1 MKSGVKTGLTFL
13 GGVVFG
19 GGVSFVVTYKL
30 TTKKWMKI
38 SDERVESL
46 HEYIAKLQKDRVI
59 KETGYATE
67 SDADDISEDSSS
79 GEGSGASDEGLN
91 GEGYK
96 NPELDSR
103 MASSIKRQ
111 NEATY
116 VRYSKLSD
124 GTHGESAVDE
134 RYNSIAASLEHPQD
148 SDEDE
153 EDNEDEIWSEQANS
167 ASPPIV
173 IDGSE
178 FGSTGYLDEVYLLY
192 YPEDDMLT
200 TEEGQIILD
209 QGQLIGD
216 LIEETGFKEN
226 NVKDLYVRNYRRST
240 DYDISKVWGHCPA
253 NEEY

>member
-1 MKSGVKTGLTFL
+1 MKSGLKTGLTFL
-13 GGVVFG
+13 GGVIFG

-30 TTKKWMKI
+30 TEKKWKKI

-46 HEYIAKLQKDRVI
+46 HEYIDKLQKERII
-59 KETGYATE
+59 KETGYVTE
-67 SDADDISEDSSS
+67 SDADDISEDSVAES
-79 GEGSGASDEGLN
+79 GSGNEGLN

-103 MASSIKRQ
+103 MTSSIKRQ

-124 GTHGESAVDE
+124 ETPGESAVDE

-153 EDNEDEIWSEQANS
+153 ADNEDEIWSEKANS

-173 IDGSE
+173 IDESE

-200 TEEGQIILD
+200 TESGELILD

-216 LIEETGFKEN
+216 LIEETGFREN

-253 NEEY
+253 SEEY

>member
-13 GGVVFG
+13 GGVIFG

-30 TTKKWMKI
+30 TEKKWKKI

-46 HEYIAKLQKDRVI
+46 HEYIDKLQKERIV

-67 SDADDISEDSSS
+67 SDADDISEDSVD
-79 GEGSGASDEGLN
+79 DEGLN
-91 GEGYK
+91 SKEYK

-103 MASSIKRQ
+103 MTSSIKRQ

-116 VRYSKLSD
+116 VRYSKLGGPDEFGS
-124 GTHGESAVDE
+124 GESAVDE

-153 EDNEDEIWSEQANS
+153 EDNEDEIWSEKANS

-173 IDGSE
+173 IDESE

-192 YPEDDMLT
+192 YPEDDLLT

-216 LIEETGFKEN
+216 LIEETGFREN
-226 NVKDLYVRNYRRST
+226 SVKDLYVRNYRRST

-253 NEEY
+253 SEEY